1 MQDIIMREDQADKML
16 EAFSESKAPSFSELQ
31 DAEYSEGWK
40 SLGLMGI
47 GAAASGK
54 VDDFVAG
61 KISGLGSKNKPI
73 ASIAAGLVLKMVIK
87 KPMVKDIATGL
98 IIAGIAGMA
107 KSYGGNLFGEGYATN
122 MDSAPTTQYYS
133 ENRMGGVT
141 F

>member
-1 MQDIIMREDQADKML
+1 MQDIIMSENQADKML

-40 SLGLMGI
+40 SLGLMGV
-47 GAAASGK
+47 GAAASAK

-61 KISGLGSKNKPI
+61 KISGLSNKNKPI
-73 ASIAAGLVLKMVIK
+73 ASIAVGLALKMVIK

-107 KSYGGNLFGEGYATN
+107 KAHIGAFSEGYATN
-122 MDSAPTTQYYS
+122 MAAEPTTQYYS